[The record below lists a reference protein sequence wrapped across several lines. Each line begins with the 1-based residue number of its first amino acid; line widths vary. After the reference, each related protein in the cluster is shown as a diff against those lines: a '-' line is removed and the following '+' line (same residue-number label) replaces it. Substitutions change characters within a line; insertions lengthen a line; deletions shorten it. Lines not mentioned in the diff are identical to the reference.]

1 MNETLSL
8 LENLPD
14 RYRYQIDKEISIY
27 TETKHRSL
35 AKMREAAGYDYLR
48 VFNIEDSLGK
58 FETLYKIIRKG
69 FDYDID
75 MEIARKE
82 IFKAV
87 ADNLKFLRAHYYHVY
102 FREMPDFDQELE
114 ELDDII
120 NYKHT
125 IWRDIAMN
133 YNDFVMQVNSL
144 MHHITD
150 ATTRMAG
157 NRDTGYRMNQREFIS
172 QRLEEMTQLFET
184 YPEHHAAY
192 VINGGFR

>member
-14 RYRYQIDKEISIY
+14 YYRKILNDEIEGY
-27 TETKHRSL
+27 VNKYHESL
-35 AKMREAAGYDYLR
+35 VKMRSSVGYNYLR
-48 VFNIEDSLGK
+48 VFNIEDSLGR
-58 FETLYKIIRKG
+58 FEPMYDVFRSG
-69 FDYDID
+69 FNHDID

-82 IFKAV
+82 IFELLAY
-87 ADNLKFLRAHYYHVY
+87 NLKDLRYQYSQENY
-102 FREMPDFDQELE
+102 REMPDFDSELL
-114 ELDDII
+114 ELNYII
-120 NYKHT
+120 NFSPNK
-125 IWRDIAMN
+125 WSDIYMN

-184 YPEHHAAY
+184 YPDHHAAY